1 MVPVDDAEVRW
12 NILKYLVSLIDAGHI
27 EALLAGG
34 LTPEAL
40 EALRNR
46 RMRDITKIA
55 TDPSIGFQISL
66 DCQMLATA
74 FLRLDAV
81 RRDKELIEYFL
92 RHGAPAQLLT
102 RIFRISAQ
110 ELRTMREVL
119 CADQSERGGRPS
131 LPEPALREAINATW
145 AASAVATGGCG
156 PVSERERLYALH
168 RAHPSV
174 SIGALWSVVNE
185 FAAPGQPHA

>member
-12 NILKYLVSLIDAGHI
+12 TILRYLAGLIDAGHI
-27 EALLAGG
+27 QPLLAGG

-55 TDPSIGFQISL
+55 GDPSIGFHVAL
-66 DCQMLATA
+66 DCQTLATA
-74 FLRLDAV
+74 FLRQDALL
-81 RRDKELIEYFL
+81 RDKELIEYFV

-102 RIFRISAQ
+102 RLFRVSGQ

-119 CADQSERGGRPS
+119 GHDENERGGRPS
-131 LPEPALREAINATW
+131 MPEPALREAIHATW
-145 AASAVATGGCG
+145 AAGALAAGGSG
-156 PVSERERLYALH
+156 SVSERERLYALH
-168 RAHPSV
+168 RQYPTLT
-174 SIGALWSVVNE
+174 IGALWSVVNE
-185 FAAPGQPHA
+185 FAAPGQSHA

>member
-12 NILKYLVSLIDAGHI
+12 TILRYFASLIDAGHI
-27 EALLAGG
+27 EPLLAGG

-46 RMRDITKIA
+46 RIRDLTKIA

-66 DCQMLATA
+66 DCQRLATA
-74 FLRLDAV
+74 FMRLDAV
-81 RRDKELIEYFL
+81 LRDKELIEYFV

-102 RIFRISAQ
+102 RLFRVSSQ

-119 CADQSERGGRPS
+119 GRDENERGGRPAM
-131 LPEPALREAINATW
+131 PEPALREAIHATW
-145 AASAVATGGCG
+145 AAGGSG
-156 PVSERERLYALH
+156 SVSERERLYALH
-168 RAHPSV
+168 RQYPAH
-174 SIGALWSVVNE
+174 SIGTLWSVVNE
-185 FAAPGQPHA
+185 FASPGQPHA